1 MVVSDLMLNGEGR
14 WNETLIEEILDLED
28 TMVMFSMPL
37 ANLQEEDVRIW
48 RHNRNDKTTS
58 DSDLEEW
65 KPPGPGFVK
74 CNIDVA
80 YFQEQQ
86 WWGKGMCIQDD
97 KGWFV
102 RATMN
107 IRHGMPEVHEG
118 EALVLLQTL
127 TWLKNMDYQY
137 VEVEFD
143 CKRLTDSLDRNIMD
157 DSEFGM
163 ILNKCKRILMS
174 CPNHKLHTILLSSFF
189 PRSNSDVTIAATSG
203 DSLALLPSLQHSE
216 SHSPAPLLLRWSSNI
231 RASLFS
237 LLSVGDSSP
246 AKCARL
252 LTCAYWFLYFA

>member
-1 MVVSDLMLNGEGR
+1 MGGEELDCYSCSLSSKKVLQKWQSVCQKGR
-14 WNETLIEEILDLED
+14 NID
-28 TMVMFSMPL
+28 
-37 ANLQEEDVRIW
+37 R
-48 RHNRNDKTTS
+48 TTS

-137 VEVEFD
+137 VEVESD

-174 CPNHKLHTILLSSFF
+174 FPNHKVSLI
-189 PRSNSDVTIAATSG
+189 RKQANCIAH
-203 DSLALLPSLQHSE
+203 SLA
-216 SHSPAPLLLRWSSNI
+216 
-231 RASLFS
+231 RASKLY
-237 LLSVGDSSP
+237 VGPWSMIH
-246 AKCARL
+246 
-252 LTCAYWFLYFA
+252 

>member
-1 MVVSDLMLNGEGR
+1 MVVSDLMLNGEGK

-28 TMVMFSMPL
+28 TMV
-37 ANLQEEDVRIW
+37 LQKWQSVCQKG
-48 RHNRNDKTTS
+48 RNIDRTTS

-137 VEVEFD
+137 VEVESD

-174 CPNHKLHTILLSSFF
+174 FPNHKVLRSFHQLHTILLASFF
-189 PRSNSDVTIAATSG
+189 SRSNSDVTIAATSG

-216 SHSPAPLLLRWSSNI
+216 SHSPAPLLLRRSSNI

-252 LTCAYWFLYFA
+252 LTCAYWFLCFA